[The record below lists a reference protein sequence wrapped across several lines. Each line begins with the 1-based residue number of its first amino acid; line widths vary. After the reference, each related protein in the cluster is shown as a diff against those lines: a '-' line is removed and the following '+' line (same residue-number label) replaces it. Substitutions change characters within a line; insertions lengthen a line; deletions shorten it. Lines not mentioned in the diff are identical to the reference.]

1 MERRERSKMAGCVE
15 MPEGSGVGAVEC
27 GERGKCWLMHLSR
40 CFRPSANPPLEV
52 PSAPS
57 FPHPSIQVCRRA

>member
-1 MERRERSKMAGCVE
+1 
-15 MPEGSGVGAVEC
+15 MPEGSGDGAVER
-27 GERGKCWLMHLSR
+27 GERGKYWLMHLSR